1 MSDGFFLADLP
12 GDLAPGRQVELTG
25 PEAHHAGV
33 VRRLRPG
40 EVVTVADGAGRGVR
54 GPVLTVA
61 PDLVRLSVAEVLV
74 ERPARPSIT
83 VVQALPK
90 QDRGEM
96 AVDLMTEVGV
106 DAIVPW
112 QAARSVVRWSGPR
125 AAKALERWRSTARQ
139 AAKQARRLTVPTVAE
154 LASTAQVVDLVR
166 QAGQAVVCHESSD
179 HPISR
184 LRPAPERPLVCVIGP
199 EGGLQEDELARLAE
213 AGAALVWL
221 GPTVLRTWLAGAVA
235 ITQLR
240 LLTEFDR

>member
-12 GDLAPGRQVELTG
+12 SDLALGGQMELTG

-40 EVVTVADGAGRGVR
+40 EVVTVADGAGRGAR
-54 GPVLTVA
+54 GPVLTVE
-61 PDLVRLSVAEVLV
+61 PGLVRLSVAEVLV
-74 ERPARPSIT
+74 APPARPPIT

-90 QDRGEM
+90 QDRGEI

-112 QAARSVVRWSGPR
+112 QAARSIVRWSGPR
-125 AAKALERWRSTARQ
+125 AAKALERWRSAARQ

-154 LASTAQVVDLVR
+154 LASTAQVVDLVGR
-166 QAGQAVVCHESSD
+166 AGQAVVCHESSN

-184 LRPAPERPLVCVIGP
+184 LRPAEDLPLVCVIGP
-199 EGGLQEDELARLAE
+199 EGGLGEDEVAQLAQ
-213 AGAALVWL
+213 AGAEVVWL
-221 GPTVLRTWLAGAVA
+221 GPTVLRTSLAGSVAV
-235 ITQLR
+235 TQLR
-240 LLTEFDR
+240 LLAELDR